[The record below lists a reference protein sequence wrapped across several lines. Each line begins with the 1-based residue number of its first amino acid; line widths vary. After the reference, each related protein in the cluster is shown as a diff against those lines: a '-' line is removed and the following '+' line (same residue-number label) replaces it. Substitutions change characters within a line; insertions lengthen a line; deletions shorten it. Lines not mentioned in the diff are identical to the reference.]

1 MKSDLKVKFGS
12 RIKYYRKLR
21 GMTQEQL
28 AEGLDLQVNSLSYV
42 ENGKNALSFDKFE
55 KLVSILDIEPY
66 QLFIFDN
73 RDNKNAD
80 IAAEIGKI
88 ASTLDSRDLEL
99 AYSII
104 LQISSSAAKNSG

>member
-1 MKSDLKVKFGS
+1 MKEFREAFGK
-12 RIKYYRKLR
+12 RIKQLRKNR
-21 GMTQEQL
+21 RITQEQL

-88 ASTLDSRDLEL
+88 ASTFQIIP
-99 AYSII
+99 SI
-104 LQISSSAAKNSG
+104 SY

>member
-80 IAAEIGKI
+80 TAAEIGKI
-88 ASTLDSRDLEL
+88 AST
-99 AYSII
+99 
-104 LQISSSAAKNSG
+104 